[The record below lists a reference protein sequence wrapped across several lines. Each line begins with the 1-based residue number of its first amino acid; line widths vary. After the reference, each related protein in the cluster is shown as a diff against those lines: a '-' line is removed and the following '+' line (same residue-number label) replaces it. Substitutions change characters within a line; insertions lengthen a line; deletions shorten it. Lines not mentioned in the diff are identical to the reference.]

1 MGLGINGATI
11 GYDTNELNDAMQRL
25 NTEVISVAIE
35 KMTSEMATLREQ
47 VDAVWV
53 GQSAE
58 SFKNNMEFDK
68 KVIIDALEKIRD
80 EEIRGFMDQI
90 VSNFDEID
98 QNLVKERSE

>member
-1 MGLGINGATI
+1 MGLSIDGATI
-11 GYDTNELNDAMQRL
+11 GYDANELNDAMQRL

-35 KMTSEMATLREQ
+35 KMTSGMETLRDQ

-53 GQSAE
+53 GKSAE

>member
-1 MGLGINGATI
+1 MGLGIGNATI
-11 GYDTNELNDAMQRL
+11 GYDANELNAAMQRL

-35 KMTSEMATLREQ
+35 KMTSEMATLREK
-47 VDAVWV
+47 VDEVWA
-53 GQSAE
+53 GKSAE

-80 EEIRGFMDQI
+80 EEIRGFMDQV

>member
-1 MGLGINGATI
+1 MGLSIDGATI
-11 GYDTNELNDAMQRL
+11 GYDAKELNDAMQRL

-35 KMTSEMATLREQ
+35 KMTSGMETLRDQ

-53 GQSAE
+53 GKSAE